1 MVSGSIDNLSITLDL
16 HKYASEFQTVF
27 VNYSR
32 ILKVSL
38 ILAWFSAFAINANE
52 VSLSNKSSSASSK
65 PSDIKPNIVFIFAD
79 DLGYGDISSFGA
91 TDINTPNI
99 DQIGQQ
105 GIKFTNFYSAANICT
120 PSRASLLTG
129 RHSVRMGI
137 SSVFAETSPNGMPL
151 SEITIAEALKPQ
163 GYKTGMVG
171 KWHLGHQDRFM
182 PWNQGFDEFY
192 GVPYSNDMGSFFW
205 YENQEVTY
213 TEIDQQYLTK
223 RYTDKAIDFI
233 DRNQT
238 QPFFLYLA
246 HNMPHVPLYASPK
259 FLGSSERGLYGDVV
273 QELDWSV
280 GEIIKTL
287 KEKGLWDN
295 TLLVFTSDNGPWLMM
310 GEAGGSA
317 GELRNGKMTT
327 FDGGHRVPTVAHWP
341 KGIKPRQYDGVL
353 SMLDWFPTFVELSG
367 GQLPTDREI
376 DGNNIS
382 SLLAGGENQ
391 NEGEYVYFDRTNK
404 QVQAVR
410 KGKWKLKLAHGLG
423 VNIYTGNGIIA
434 NMTAYSH
441 PLLLID
447 LTKDPFEEN
456 NLADEYPEKV
466 AELKAIIAEHQ
477 AIEPEQRWLFME
489 GTASDKKGYAPF
501 FTTLA
506 MFAFIN
512 LLLLIGILFGTYKL
526 LRYGYRRIKSSL
538 QHTSN

>member
-27 VNYSR
+27 VNYSI

-137 SSVFAETSPNGMPL
+137 SSVFAEDSPNGMPL

-192 GVPYSNDMGSFFW
+192 GVPYSNDMSSFFW
-205 YENQEVTY
+205 YENQEITY

-233 DRNQT
+233 DRNQE

-246 HNMPHVPLYASPK
+246 HNMPHVPLYASPD
-259 FLGSSERGLYGDVV
+259 FQGSSERGLYGDVV

-287 KEKGLWDN
+287 KAKGLWEN

-310 GEAGGSA
+310 SDDGGSA

-341 KGIKPRQYDGVL
+341 KGIEPRQYDGVL

-367 GQLPTDREI
+367 GKLPNDREI
-376 DGNNIS
+376 DGNSITG
-382 SLLAGGENQ
+382 LLAGESVKE
-391 NEGEYVYFDRTNK
+391 EGVYVYFDRTNK

-423 VNIYTGNGIIA
+423 FNLYTGNGIIA
-434 NMTAYSH
+434 NMTVYSH
-441 PLLLID
+441 PLLLVDI
-447 LTKDPFEEN
+447 TKDSYEEN
-456 NLADEYPEKV
+456 NLADQYPEKV

-477 AIEPEQRWLFME
+477 TISPEQRWLLMS
-489 GTASDKKGYAPF
+489 GTASDKKGYGPF
-501 FTTLA
+501 YSTLA

-512 LLLLIGILFGTYKL
+512 LLILIGILFGTYKL
-526 LRYGYRRIKSSL
+526 IRYGYARIKLLKQKS
-538 QHTSN
+538 

>member
-1 MVSGSIDNLSITLDL
+1 MINSWKFVSIVAAVFSVLLPIS
-16 HKYASEFQTVF
+16 YAKASDEIAVTEVQT
-27 VNYSR
+27 
-32 ILKVSL
+32 
-38 ILAWFSAFAINANE
+38 
-52 VSLSNKSSSASSK
+52 
-65 PSDIKPNIVFIFAD
+65 KPNIIFIFAD

-99 DQIGQQ
+99 DQIGEQ

-137 SSVFAETSPNGMPL
+137 SAVFAESSPEGMPL

-171 KWHLGHQDRFM
+171 KWHLGHHDRFM
-182 PWNQGFDEFY
+182 PWNQGFEEFY
-192 GVPYSNDMGSFFW
+192 GVPFSNDMSNFFW

-233 DRNQT
+233 DRHQH

-246 HNMPHVPLYASPK
+246 HSMPHVPLYASPE
-259 FLGSSERGLYGDVV
+259 FQGSSERGLYGDVV

-287 KEKGLWDN
+287 KAKGLWEN
-295 TLLVFTSDNGPWLMM
+295 TLLVFSSDNGPWLMM
-310 GEAGGSA
+310 GEDGGSA

-341 KGIKPRQYDGVL
+341 AGIEPRQYDGVL

-367 GQLPTDREI
+367 GSLPTDREI
-376 DGNNIS
+376 DGNNITRVLS
-382 SLLAGGENQ
+382 GESDNQ
-391 NEGEYVYFDRTNK
+391 EGVYVYFDRLNK

-410 KGKWKLKLAHGLG
+410 KGNFKLKLAHGLG
-423 VNIYTGNGIIA
+423 LNIYTGNGIIA

-447 LTKDPFEEN
+447 LSKDPFESD
-456 NLADEYPEKV
+456 NLADQYPEKV
-466 AELKAIIAEHQ
+466 AELKEIIAKHQ
-477 AIEPEQRWLFME
+477 SIKPEQRWLLMG
-489 GTASDKKGYAPF
+489 GTASDKKGYGPF
-501 FTTLA
+501 FTTMA
-506 MFAFIN
+506 IMA
-512 LLLLIGILFGTYKL
+512 LISLIILVGIIYGVFKL
-526 LRYGYRRIKSSL
+526 LRRGYRRIKSST
-538 QHTSN
+538 QKSSN

>member
-1 MVSGSIDNLSITLDL
+1 MVSGSIDNLSITLDF
-16 HKYASEFQTVF
+16 HQYASEFQTVF
-27 VNYSR
+27 VSYSR
-32 ILKVSL
+32 LLKVSL
-38 ILAWFSAFAINANE
+38 ILTWFSAFALNANE
-52 VSLSNKSSSASSK
+52 ISLNNKSSSASSNT
-65 PSDIKPNIVFIFAD
+65 SDIKPNIVFIFAD

-91 TDINTPNI
+91 TDIHTPNI

-137 SSVFAETSPNGMPL
+137 SSVFAEDSPNGMPL

-192 GVPYSNDMGSFFW
+192 GVPYSNDMSSFFW
-205 YENQEVTY
+205 YENQEITY

-233 DRNQT
+233 DRNQE

-246 HNMPHVPLYASPK
+246 HNMPHVPLYASPDFQGK
-259 FLGSSERGLYGDVV
+259 SERGLYGDVV

-287 KEKGLWDN
+287 KEKGLWEN

-310 GEAGGSA
+310 SDDGGSA

-341 KGIKPRQYDGVL
+341 KGIEPRQFDGVL
-353 SMLDWFPTFVELSG
+353 SMLDWFPTFVDISG
-367 GQLPTDREI
+367 GSLPNDREI
-376 DGNNIS
+376 DGNSITA
-382 SLLAGGENQ
+382 LLAGETEHQ
-391 NEGEYVYFDRTNK
+391 EGVYVYFDRTNK
-404 QVQAVR
+404 IVQAVR
-410 KGKWKLKLAHGLG
+410 KGDFKLKLANGPG
-423 VNIYTGNGIIA
+423 INIYLGNGILA
-434 NMTAYSH
+434 NMTGGLH

-447 LTKDPFEEN
+447 LAKDPSESN

-466 AELKAIIAEHQ
+466 AELKAIIAQHQ
-477 AIEPEQRWLFME
+477 EIKPEQRWLLMN
-489 GTASDKKGYAPF
+489 GTASDKKVMDHFLP
-501 FTTLA
+501 L
-506 MFAFIN
+506 
-512 LLLLIGILFGTYKL
+512 
-526 LRYGYRRIKSSL
+526 
-538 QHTSN
+538 